1 MFITTSSC
9 FWAGKDTVCGRIYRV
24 QRSLRQLLGFFRPS
38 LGSDS
43 PYSVVPGASSLW
55 AIVRLARVM
64 IRFLMA
70 GANAIR
76 SKAYANHPLSEHL
89 SAQMRSNMATQ
100 SKMLGYGRLLCL
112 TSLDASFFR
121 FLILSFGFLHDSSLA
136 WWTFVDGT
144 GGTLFGEKDLRPRG
158 DPMPRMLMVAGIL
171 GGLPLGRSDRRTAR
185 PSEDRI

>member
-121 FLILSFGFLHDSSLA
+121 FLILSFGFCMIPVLP
-136 WWTFVDGT
+136 
-144 GGTLFGEKDLRPRG
+144 GGHLLTALEERFFGEKRSASPRRPDAKDVDGCRH
-158 DPMPRMLMVAGIL
+158 L